1 MSRYIAIDVDAAG
14 LFVAAGFAKGNSV
27 RVEQALPLT
36 DDPRPLTAD
45 TAPELARRL
54 KEVLAASRT
63 PAAPVLLCVGR
74 DRVVIKD
81 VRHPK
86 TGPAEEPAVVRF
98 QAQRDLAEAADTLHL
113 DYVPLPA
120 PAGADDK
127 RATAVFVKRDLY
139 NAARTMCELAGLK
152 LAGFTPR
159 PYATAAAV
167 RRAVAAGTVTPPE
180 TPAAPV
186 GVLSLWDGGGEFVV
200 YHGEHM
206 VFSRSVSG
214 MALQSETGLVGEAKR
229 SLAAFASQSPRER
242 LDALYL
248 CEGHAGGSFAARLQQ
263 SLPVPVHPFDP
274 LAGSSAADAVP
285 THLRGRFASAVGLL
299 AARGHGPLP
308 INFVTPRQ
316 PRAEPS
322 KSRSW
327 VIVGLLFALL
337 VAAGAGG
344 GLFFLHTGLT
354 LRLAKANAD
363 KKMAEEQI
371 AVEKKNLNRLKA
383 VDDFRKRDVNW
394 LDTLYDITAATP
406 DVNKV
411 HVREFDGKIKVAKL
425 DPKANA
431 AAASSGVTAGGTRS
445 TTPVGTKPGTTPAA
459 APKAAPVEPVAD
471 LKLDLVSGSDADDPL
486 VQRLIDDLFKADN
499 KFYATPE
506 VERPTS
512 GTGRRLAT
520 VKVELLPRRPETF
533 SRKLVAEFPKQPLLP
548 KQPPVEEP
556 LPFNPDEE
564 FP

>member
-14 LFVAAGFAKGNSV
+14 LFVAAGFAKGHSV

-36 DDPRPLTAD
+36 DDPRPLNSE

-74 DRVVIKD
+74 DRVVMKD

-167 RRAVAAGTVTPPE
+167 RRAIAAGTVTPPE
-180 TPAAPV
+180 NPTAPV

-214 MALQSETGLVGEAKR
+214 MALQSETGLIGEAKR
-229 SLAAFASQSPRER
+229 GLAAFASQSPRER

-248 CEGHAGGSFAARLQQ
+248 CEGHSGGGSWAARLQQ

-285 THLRGRFASAVGLL
+285 TPLRGRFAAAVGLL

-322 KSRSW
+322 KGRQW
-327 VIVGLLFALL
+327 VLVGLLFAMLL
-337 VAAGAGG
+337 AAGLGG
-344 GLFFLHTGLT
+344 GLFFLRAGLDRRT
-354 LRLAKANAD
+354 AQANAV
-363 KKMAEEQI
+363 KKQ
-371 AVEKKNLNRLKA
+371 AVEDIAKEKKTLTKLKA
-383 VDDFRKRDVNW
+383 VDEFRKRDVNW

-411 HVREFDGKIKVAKL
+411 RVREFDGKFKVARVETK
-425 DPKANA
+425 A
-431 AAASSGVTAGGTRS
+431 AAPAAVPGTTAGGTR
-445 TTPVGTKPGTTPAA
+445 GTAPAGANAGTAPKVAA
-459 APKAAPVEPVAD
+459 KAAPVEPVAD
-471 LKLDLVSGSDADDPL
+471 LKLELSSATDAEDPL

-506 VERPTS
+506 VERPTTGS
-512 GTGRRLAT
+512 GRRQAT
-520 VKVELLPRRPETF
+520 VKVELLPRSADTW
-533 SRKLVAEFPKQPLLP
+533 SRKFDAQFPKAPP
-548 KQPPVEEP
+548 KLPPVEEP
-556 LPFNPDEE
+556 IPFNPDEE